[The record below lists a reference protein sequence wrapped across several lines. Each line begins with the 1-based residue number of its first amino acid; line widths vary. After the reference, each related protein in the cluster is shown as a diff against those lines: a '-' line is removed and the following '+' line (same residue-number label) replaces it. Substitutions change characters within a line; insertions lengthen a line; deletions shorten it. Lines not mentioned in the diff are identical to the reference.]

1 MNASL
6 ITSDSAASCC
16 MLMPQ
21 YIRTLW
27 SIGLEHQ
34 CHNLSSGWNIDGFC
48 EQSKLRKS
56 FNDEQVCNECPTRPT
71 VWHCNSVLDSGH
83 LTTIKQQRFK
93 PQCLRWKKARPFFF
107 IWRCFFQDSKPNNIS
122 YQHYIYYWLLPKNA
136 KKCASFDLL
145 LRHRLHGIPHLPLEH
160 WTNWR
165 KCTVCGPSKTC
176 HVART
181 SYICYR

>member
-34 CHNLSSGWNIDGFC
+34 YHNLGSGWNIDGFC
-48 EQSKLRKS
+48 EQTKLRKS

-71 VWHCNSVLDSGH
+71 VSHCDSVLDSGH

-93 PQCLRWKKARPFFF
+93 PQCLRWKKHFPFF
-107 IWRCFFQDSKPNNIS
+107 IWQFFSGFETKQHINNIIL
-122 YQHYIYYWLLPKNA
+122 QKNA
-136 KKCASFDLL
+136 SMCFLWSFAKTSFAWN
-145 LRHRLHGIPHLPLEH
+145 P
-160 WTNWR
+160 T
-165 KCTVCGPSKTC
+165 PSAWALDELKEMYC
-176 HVART
+176 VW
-181 SYICYR
+181 S

>member
-1 MNASL
+1 MRFKVTLTLRAKQALNPLRPLLKNNHSCRSFSFFLMNASL

-34 CHNLSSGWNIDGFC
+34 YHNLGSGWNIDGFC
-48 EQSKLRKS
+48 EQTKLRKS

-71 VWHCNSVLDSGH
+71 VSHCDSVLDSGH

-93 PQCLRWKKARPFFF
+93 PQCLRWKKHFPFF
-107 IWRCFFQDSKPNNIS
+107 IWQFFFRIRNQTT
-122 YQHYIYYWLLPKNA
+122 YQQHYIA
-136 KKCASFDLL
+136 KKCK
-145 LRHRLHGIPHLPLEH
+145 HVLPLIF
-160 WTNWR
+160 
-165 KCTVCGPSKTC
+165 C
-176 HVART
+176 
-181 SYICYR
+181 

>member
-107 IWRCFFQDSKPNNIS
+107 IWRCFFQDSKPNNIHIIS
-122 YQHYIYYWLLPKNA
+122 TLYILLTIA
-136 KKCASFDLL
+136 KKCQKMCFLWSFAKTSFAWN
-145 LRHRLHGIPHLPLEH
+145 P
-160 WTNWR
+160 T
-165 KCTVCGPSKTC
+165 PSAWALDELKEMYC
-176 HVART
+176 VW
-181 SYICYR
+181 S